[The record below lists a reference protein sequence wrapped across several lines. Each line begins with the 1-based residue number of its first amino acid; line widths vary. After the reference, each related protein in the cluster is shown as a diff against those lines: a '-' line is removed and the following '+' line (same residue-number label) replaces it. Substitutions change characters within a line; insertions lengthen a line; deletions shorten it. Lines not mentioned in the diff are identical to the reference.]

1 MSNLVISLVPY
12 DLQGVEPERCPSF
25 SNALKH
31 NKPIYTNT
39 TASIA
44 DGLLVPTV
52 GVNAFATGGKKILNF
67 DPNNYLLNLY
77 LKIRQS
83 SI

>member
-1 MSNLVISLVPY
+1 VPY
-12 DLQGVEPERCPSF
+12 NLQGVEPERCPSF

-31 NKPIYTNT
+31 NKPVYTNT

-52 GVNAFATGGKKILNF
+52 GVNAFATGGKVKVL
-67 DPNNYLLNLY
+67 
-77 LKIRQS
+77 IRNS
-83 SI
+83 N

>member
-1 MSNLVISLVPY
+1 MDIIIYYWWCELTCN
-12 DLQGVEPERCPSF
+12 LQGVEPERCPSF

-52 GVNAFATGGKKILNF
+52 GVNAFATGGKVEKIL
-67 DPNNYLLNLY
+67 
-77 LKIRQS
+77 KGSWIQS
-83 SI
+83 YHLHLQ